1 MTMAGRMRSMTRTV
15 VARSTRRSI
24 SIVALACATILAA
37 CAHKA
42 PALPGPDTPG
52 TPPPDLSS
60 LTVMIL
66 PAQAPPRGST
76 ARAGLAEPVPGL
88 DSEINFFLT
97 QQAPRVRWVSTEA
110 VKKAAASTRAIGVHP
125 EALSVSQFSS
135 ARITRIGDPLWG
147 DLRLLGTLMDA
158 RYALL
163 PFAAGFAPDS
173 TGTTGRVEIGV
184 AIIDTGNGN
193 VLWTGY
199 VAGERGAQDAPAV
212 VASAARALAKKIS
225 P

>member
-1 MTMAGRMRSMTRTV
+1 MKIFS
-15 VARSTRRSI
+15 RRSI
-24 SIVALACATILAA
+24 IALVASLALSA
-37 CAHKA
+37 CSGHRA
-42 PALPGPDTPG
+42 PPAPGPDTPG
-52 TPPPDLSS
+52 GPPPDLSS

-76 ARAGLAEPVPGL
+76 VRAGLSEPVPGL
-88 DSEINFFLT
+88 DSEIGFFLT
-97 QQAPRVRWVSTEA
+97 QQAPRVRWITSDA
-110 VKKAAASTRAIGVHP
+110 VRKAAANARSIGVHP
-125 EALSVSQFSS
+125 DALSVSQFAS
-135 ARITRIGDPLWG
+135 AKITRIGDPLWG
-147 DLRLLGTLMDA
+147 DLRLLGTVVDA

-199 VAGERGAQDAPAV
+199 VAGERGMQDAPAV